1 MCSNKC
7 SILFV
12 DFLFSVDRLN
22 KKLILAL
29 RRINRL
35 KLKLRRARFDT
46 RMKMKVS
53 YFLRDRYV

>member
-7 SILFV
+7 SILFA

-29 RRINRL
+29 RRMNRL